1 MIGGVFPIR
10 KFDFG
15 QPSDNAE
22 DDSKYKL
29 MKTKAKIVSI
39 LLVLVCGAEMT
50 ALFFHLNVW
59 NRPTVSGQLFTG
71 NSSKIVL
78 SSAIGGAV
86 ATTADWLNIRS
97 GPGTQYGVVCTVPS
111 NTALKLIGIAGADSD
126 WIQVETSEGK
136 TGWCSRQ
143 YVNANSTENN
153 QAISSEAASSQENPS
168 EAMAAEKLNIRF
180 GPSTKYGIVC
190 TIQKDAALTLMGK
203 SNIDGTWVQVKTPDG
218 KSGWC
223 CRPYLKVETVDV
235 LALQELAH
243 AINPLYIKVSLANQ
257 KVTVLDAKD
266 HIIKDF
272 ACSSG
277 KSGSETPRG
286 TFSVLG
292 RGISFYNSESGEG
305 GYYWTNFYGDE
316 YLFHSVPFD
325 QNYEMEQKEAV
336 KLGTPASHGCIRL
349 SIDNAKWIYDH
360 IRDGTKVL
368 IQ

>member
-1 MIGGVFPIR
+1 
-10 KFDFG
+10 
-15 QPSDNAE
+15 
-22 DDSKYKL
+22 
-29 MKTKAKIVSI
+29 
-39 LLVLVCGAEMT
+39 
-50 ALFFHLNVW
+50 
-59 NRPTVSGQLFTG
+59 
-71 NSSKIVL
+71 
-78 SSAIGGAV
+78 
-86 ATTADWLNIRS
+86 
-97 GPGTQYGVVCTVPS
+97 
-111 NTALKLIGIAGADSD
+111 
-126 WIQVETSEGK
+126 
-136 TGWCSRQ
+136 
-143 YVNANSTENN
+143 
-153 QAISSEAASSQENPS
+153 
-168 EAMAAEKLNIRF
+168 MAAEKLNIRF
-180 GPSTKYGIVC
+180 GPSTKCGIVC
-190 TIQKDAALTLMGK
+190 TIQKDAVLTLTGK
-203 SNIDGTWVQVKTPDG
+203 SNIDGTWVQIKTPDG

-235 LALQELAH
+235 LTLQELAH
-243 AINPLYIKVSLANQ
+243 AVNPLYIKVSLANQ

-277 KSGSETPRG
+277 KSGSEMPRG
-286 TFSVLG
+286 TFSVSG